1 MTNLT
6 YRAYQV
12 AAPKQAAELVTLT
25 EADLPEGDLT
35 VRVTHSSL
43 NYKDGLAMT
52 GKPGVVRTFP
62 LTCGIDLSGTVVE
75 AGGGFA
81 EGDQIV
87 LTGANLSETRPG
99 GFSGYQ
105 RIEAGSVVKAPERL
119 GTWGAMA
126 VGTAG
131 LTAMLCILRLRAAG
145 IGPGSGPVLVT
156 GATGGVGS
164 FAVAALSRLGYEV
177 HASTGKAAE
186 ERYLEELGA
195 TEIIPRDSLSGETS
209 GLGKQRW
216 IGCID
221 SVGGATLANVLS
233 QIKYSGAVAA
243 CGLAGGLGLP
253 TTVMPFIL
261 RNVSLLGV
269 DSVNASP
276 EFRREAWAEL
286 DRLFAA
292 DDLREVAVDAGWEQL
307 PELSQKILTGAIRG
321 RVVVDITGMA
331 N

>member
-321 RVVVDITGMA
+321 RVVVDITGMS

>member
-1 MTNLT
+1 MNNLT

-12 AAPKQAAELVTLT
+12 ASPKEEAELVTLT
-25 EADLPEGDLT
+25 ESNLPEGDLT

-81 EGDQIV
+81 RGDEVV

-99 GFSGYQ
+99 GYSGYQ
-105 RIEAGSVVKAPERL
+105 RIEAGSVVKAPVGL
-119 GTWGAMA
+119 GTWGSMA

-145 IGPGSGPVLVT
+145 IEPGSGPVLVT

-164 FAVAALSRLGYEV
+164 FAVGALSRLGYEV
-177 HASTGKAAE
+177 HASTGKEAEEPYLKALGAAE
-186 ERYLEELGA
+186 V
-195 TEIIPRDSLSGETS
+195 IPRDSLSAQAS
-209 GLGKQRW
+209 ALSKQRW

-221 SVGGATLANVLS
+221 SVGGTVLANVLS

-243 CGLAGGLGLP
+243 CGLTGGVQLP
-253 TTVMPFIL
+253 ATVMPFIL

-276 EFRREAWAEL
+276 ELRREAWAEL
-286 DRLFAA
+286 DRLFSA

-307 PELSQKILTGAIRG
+307 PELSHKILTGTIRG

>member
-1 MTNLT
+1 MPSLT

-12 AAPKQAAELVTLT
+12 PAPKQAAELVTLT

-52 GKPGVVRTFP
+52 GKPGVIRAFP
-62 LTCGIDLSGTVVE
+62 LTCGIDLSGTVVDG
-75 AGGGFA
+75 GGGFA
-81 EGDQIV
+81 AGDEIV

-99 GFSGYQ
+99 GYSGYQ
-105 RIEAGSVVKAPERL
+105 RIEAGSVVKAPEGL

-145 IGPGSGPVLVT
+145 VEPGSGPVLVT

-164 FAVAALSRLGYEV
+164 FAVGALSRLGYEV
-177 HASTGKAAE
+177 HASTGKETE
-186 ERYLEELGA
+186 EAYLKQLGA
-195 TEIIPRDSLSGETS
+195 TEIIARDSLTGDT
-209 GLGKQRW
+209 GALGKQRW
-216 IGCID
+216 SGCVD

-233 QIKYSGAVAA
+233 QIRYSGAVAA
-243 CGLAGGLGLP
+243 CGLAGGHGLP
-253 TTVMPFIL
+253 TTVLPFIL

-269 DSVNASP
+269 DSVNAP
-276 EFRREAWAEL
+276 LELRREAWSEL
-286 DRLFAA
+286 DALFTPE
-292 DDLREVAVDAGWEQL
+292 DLREVAVDAGWEQL

-321 RVVVDITGMA
+321 RVVVDVTSMA

>member
-1 MTNLT
+1 MPSLT

-12 AAPKQAAELVTLT
+12 PAKKQAAELVTLT
-25 EADLPEGDLT
+25 DADLPEGDLT
-35 VRVTHSSL
+35 VQVEYSSL

-52 GKPGVVRTFP
+52 GKPGVVRAFP
-62 LTCGIDLSGTVVE
+62 LTCGIDLAGTVVE
-75 AGGGFA
+75 TAAGFA
-81 EGDQIV
+81 AGDEVV

-99 GFSGYQ
+99 GYSGYQ
-105 RIEAGSVVKAPERL
+105 RVEAGLVVKAPERL

-145 IGPGSGPVLVT
+145 VEPGSGPVLVT

-177 HASTGKAAE
+177 HASTGKETE
-186 ERYLEELGA
+186 EAYLKQLGA
-195 TEIIPRDSLSGETS
+195 TEIIARDSLSAEAGA
-209 GLGKQRW
+209 LGKQRW
-216 IGCID
+216 SGAVD
-221 SVGGATLANVLS
+221 SVGGTTLANVLS

-243 CGLAGGLGLP
+243 CGLAGGPGLP

-269 DSVNASP
+269 DSVNAP
-276 EFRREAWAEL
+276 LELRRKAWSEL
-286 DRLFAA
+286 DALFTPE
-292 DDLREVAVDAGWEQL
+292 DLREVAVDAGWEQL
-307 PELSQKILTGAIRG
+307 PELSEKILAGAIRG
-321 RVVVDITGMA
+321 RVVVDVTGMA

>member
-52 GKPGVVRTFP
+52 GRPGVVRTFP

-126 VGTAG
+126 AGTAG
-131 LTAMLCILRLRAAG
+131 LTAMLCILRLRAAS
-145 IGPGSGPVLVT
+145 IEPGSGPVLVT

-177 HASTGKAAE
+177 HASTGKAAD

>member
-1 MTNLT
+1 MPSLT

-12 AAPKQAAELVTLT
+12 SAKKQAAELVTLT
-25 EADLPEGDLT
+25 DADLPEGDLT
-35 VRVTHSSL
+35 VRVTYSSL

-62 LTCGIDLSGTVVE
+62 LTCGIDLAGTVVE
-75 AGGGFA
+75 AGAGFA
-81 EGDQIV
+81 AGDEVV

-99 GFSGYQ
+99 GYSGYQ
-105 RIEAGSVVKAPERL
+105 RVEAGLLVKVPERL

-145 IGPGSGPVLVT
+145 VEPGSGPVLVT

-177 HASTGKAAE
+177 HASTGKESEAA
-186 ERYLEELGA
+186 YLKQLGA
-195 TEIIPRDSLSGETS
+195 TEIIARDSLSAEAGA
-209 GLGKQRW
+209 LGKQRW
-216 IGCID
+216 SGAVD
-221 SVGGATLANVLS
+221 SVGGTTLANVLS
-233 QIKYSGAVAA
+233 QIKYAGAVAA
-243 CGLAGGLGLP
+243 CGLAGGPGLP

-269 DSVNASP
+269 DSVNAP
-276 EFRREAWAEL
+276 LELRRKAWSEL
-286 DRLFAA
+286 DALFTPE
-292 DDLREVAVDAGWEQL
+292 DLPEVAVDASWERL
-307 PELSQKILTGAIRG
+307 PELSEKILAGAIRG
-321 RVVVDITGMA
+321 RVVVDVTGMA

>member
-1 MTNLT
+1 MPSLT

-12 AAPKQAAELVTLT
+12 PAPKQAAELVTLT

-52 GKPGVVRTFP
+52 GKPGVIRAFP
-62 LTCGIDLSGTVVE
+62 LTCGIDLSGTVVDG
-75 AGGGFA
+75 GGGFA
-81 EGDQIV
+81 AGDEIV

-99 GFSGYQ
+99 GYSGYQ
-105 RIEAGSVVKAPERL
+105 RIEAGSVVKAPEGL

-145 IGPGSGPVLVT
+145 VEPGSGPVLVT

-164 FAVAALSRLGYEV
+164 FAVGALSRLGYDV
-177 HASTGKAAE
+177 HASTGKETE
-186 ERYLEELGA
+186 EAYLKQLGA
-195 TEIIPRDSLSGETS
+195 TEIIARDSLTGDT
-209 GLGKQRW
+209 GALGKQRW
-216 IGCID
+216 SGAVD
-221 SVGGATLANVLS
+221 SVGGVTLANVLD
-233 QIKYSGAVAA
+233 QIRYSGAVAA
-243 CGLAGGLGLP
+243 CGLAGGHGLP

-269 DSVNASP
+269 ESVNAP
-276 EFRREAWAEL
+276 LELRREAWSEL
-286 DRLFAA
+286 DALFTPE
-292 DDLREVAVDAGWEQL
+292 DLREVAVDAGWEQL
-307 PELSQKILTGAIRG
+307 SELSQKILTGAIRG
-321 RVVVDITGMA
+321 RVVVDVTSMT

>member
-1 MTNLT
+1 MNNLT

-12 AAPKQAAELVTLT
+12 SAPKQEAELVTLT
-25 EADLPEGDLT
+25 ESDLPEGDLT
-35 VRVTHSSL
+35 VRVRHSSL

-62 LTCGIDLSGTVVE
+62 LTCGIDLAGTVVD

-81 EGDQIV
+81 NGDEVV

-99 GFSGYQ
+99 GYSGYQ
-105 RIEAGSVVKAPERL
+105 RIEAESVLKAPVRL

-131 LTAMLCILRLRAAG
+131 LTAMLCILRLRGAG
-145 IGPGSGPVLVT
+145 IDPGSGPVLVT

-164 FAVAALSRLGYEV
+164 FAVGALSRLGYEV
-177 HASTGKAAE
+177 HASTGKDTE
-186 ERYLEELGA
+186 EPYLKNLGA
-195 TEIIPRDSLSGETS
+195 TEVIPRESLAAETPA
-209 GLGKQRW
+209 LGKQRW

-233 QIKYSGAVAA
+233 QIKYSGAVAS
-243 CGLAGGLGLP
+243 CGLAGGLKLP

-276 EFRREAWAEL
+276 ELRREAWAEL
-286 DRLFAA
+286 DDLFAV
-292 DDLREVAVDAGWEQL
+292 DDLRAVAIDAGWEQL
-307 PELSQKILTGAIRG
+307 PKLSHKILTGSIRG

>member
-145 IGPGSGPVLVT
+145 IEPGSGPVLVT

-321 RVVVDITGMA
+321 RVVVDITGMS